1 VVSYLKAL
9 WRYDKSIPLGT
20 KVPRYFVPE
29 AMVDGGDA
37 AGFVVGVM
45 RGESGDADTETEL
58 IIRLSTPTVS

>member
-29 AMVDGGDA
+29 VMVDGGDA
-37 AGFVVGVM
+37 AGLSL
-45 RGESGDADTETEL
+45 GEGSGDADTETEL
-58 IIRLSTPTVS
+58 IIRLCTPTVS